1 MGPAVAPSND
11 MKVLVSLDPS
21 GVSAG
26 AICGHGSGP
35 KTLPKKL
42 AFDVL
47 VAAAAIAAVIV
58 AVDVFAVFVFV
69 FYFAAQRVGLVM
81 LLPFGVYF
89 TSLVAS
95 ASTDLEICNFRY
107 HWAEPA
113 YYPDARLR
121 CLGGSSG
128 MQMWHVPA
136 QQPQHI
142 TSPFA
147 CGPAR
152 MPAWK

>member
-1 MGPAVAPSND
+1 MRGQYVD
-11 MKVLVSLDPS
+11 MDL
-21 GVSAG
+21 
-26 AICGHGSGP
+26 GP
-35 KTLPKKL
+35 KHYLKIWRLMFWLLLLPL
-42 AFDVL
+42 LLLLLPLMCLLFL
-47 VAAAAIAAVIV
+47 YS
-58 AVDVFAVFVFV
+58 F
-69 FYFAAQRVGLVM
+69 FYVVAQRVGLVM

-121 CLGGSSG
+121 CLVASSG

>member
-1 MGPAVAPSND
+1 MFW
-11 MKVLVSLDPS
+11 LLL
-21 GVSAG
+21 
-26 AICGHGSGP
+26 
-35 KTLPKKL
+35 LPL
-42 AFDVL
+42 LLLLLPLMCLLFL
-47 VAAAAIAAVIV
+47 
-58 AVDVFAVFVFV
+58 VFVFD
-69 FYFAAQRVGLVM
+69 FAAQRVGLVM

>member
-1 MGPAVAPSND
+1 MPREAGWYPGPLHQAE
-11 MKVLVSLDPS
+11 
-21 GVSAG
+21 
-26 AICGHGSGP
+26 
-35 KTLPKKL
+35 
-42 AFDVL
+42 
-47 VAAAAIAAVIV
+47 
-58 AVDVFAVFVFV
+58 VDVVLLLCFLLLRLMFWLLLLPLLLLLLPLMCLLFFVFVF

-81 LLPFGVYF
+81 LLPFGEYF

-113 YYPDARLR
+113 YYPDPRLR
-121 CLGGSSG
+121 CWGGSSG

-152 MPAWK
+152 MPIWK